1 MKKYFNT
8 AGPCHPDEHYM
19 LPADGRCKNLSEFI
33 DQKQYFVLHAARQS
47 GKTTLLLDMVK
58 QLNDSGNYY
67 AMYCSLESVQ
77 GITDVERGLPAIVRS
92 LTKEIE
98 FNENLK
104 NYSFAENADYSDFN
118 NVLVK
123 SLAHFCKKLDKPLVI
138 LFDEADCLSD
148 KTLISFLRQLRDGY
162 VNRNR
167 IPFVHSLCLT
177 GMRNIRDYKVL
188 VREEEKSLGSTSP
201 FNIVSEAFT
210 LRNFTGHETAQLY
223 RQHTEQTGQEFTDKV
238 LEKAQYYT
246 WGQPWLVNAIAREI
260 VVKILKSD
268 FSKKILPEHV
278 DQAVQNIIYRRDTHI
293 DSLLER
299 LKEKRVQ
306 KIIEPV
312 LIGQDKGFNPADDD
326 FQYVMDLGLIKNDA
340 GVIKPS
346 NPIYS
351 EVIIRSLSSATQMAM
366 DSSGYPPAA
375 PAYIENNRLD
385 MKKLLMD
392 FQQFWRENS
401 KIWTDRYQ
409 YKEAAPHL
417 ILMAFLQ
424 RIINQGGQIIREPAL
439 GRQRLDLCIN
449 YKNIRYPVEL
459 KLRYGTKTLK
469 EGTGQLADYMDTLGC
484 NEGWLIIFDRRKSIS
499 WKKKIFWK
507 TETSEKGQIHIA
519 GC

>member
-1 MKKYFNT
+1 MKKYFNI
-8 AGPCHPDEHYM
+8 AGPCHQEEHYM
-19 LPADGRCKNLSEFI
+19 LPADDRCKNLSELI
-33 DQKQYFVLHAARQS
+33 DKKQYFVLHAARQS
-47 GKTTLLLDMVK
+47 GKTTLLLDLVK
-58 QLNDSGNYY
+58 QLNNSGDYY

-77 GITDVERGLPAIVRS
+77 GISDVERGIPAIVS
-92 LTKEIE
+92 TLKMEAE
-98 FNENLK
+98 FNDSLNQ
-104 NYSFAENADYSDFN
+104 YQFGENADYKSY
-118 NVLVK
+118 NVVLRK
-123 SLAHFCKKLDKPLVI
+123 TLTNFCKKLNKPLVI

-148 KTLISFLRQLRDGY
+148 KTMISFLRQLRDGY

-177 GMRNIRDYKVL
+177 GMRNIRDYKVFI
-188 VREEEKSLGSTSP
+188 REEEKSLGSASP
-201 FNIVSEAFT
+201 FNIVSEVFT
-210 LRNFTGHETAQLY
+210 LRNFTGQEIAQLY
-223 RQHTEQTGQEFTDKV
+223 RQHTEQTGQEFTDNAVK
-238 LEKAQYYT
+238 KAQYYT
-246 WGQPWLVNAIAREI
+246 WGQPWLVNAIVREI
-260 VVKILKSD
+260 IVKILKSD
-268 FSKKILPEHV
+268 FSKKIQTEHV

-312 LIGQDKGFNPADDD
+312 IIGQDKGFNYADDD
-326 FQYVMDLGLIKNDA
+326 FQYVMDLGLIKNDT

-346 NPIYS
+346 NPIYA
-351 EVIIRSLSSATQMAM
+351 EVIIRSLSSAAQMSM
-366 DSSGYPPAA
+366 ESSGFPPAA
-375 PAYIENNRLD
+375 PAYIKNNRLD

-401 KIWTDRYQ
+401 KIWTERYQ

-449 YKNIRYPVEL
+449 YKNISYPVEL
-459 KLRYGTKTLK
+459 KLRYGTKTMN
-469 EGTGQLADYMDTLGC
+469 EGIRQLSDYMDTLRC
-484 NEGWLIIFDRRKSIS
+484 DKGWLIIFDRRKKIS
-499 WKKKIFWK
+499 WEKKIFWK
-507 TETSEKGQIHIA
+507 TETSGKKQIHIV